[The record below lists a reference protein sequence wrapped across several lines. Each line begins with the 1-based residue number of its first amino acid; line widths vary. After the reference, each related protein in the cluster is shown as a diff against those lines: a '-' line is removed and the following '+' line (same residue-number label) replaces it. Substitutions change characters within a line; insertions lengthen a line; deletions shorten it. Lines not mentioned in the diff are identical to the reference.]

1 VYRSTQLAV
10 VQDTVALLDR
20 LVWILPLVTI
30 VLAAA
35 AMYLAP
41 SRSRMGG
48 ILLAAA
54 ALGWLL
60 AWIAVQLVVDR
71 VVSGIDS
78 QAGAVVAAEIFNGV
92 TSGLSALLLTLVI
105 VGGLASSGV
114 FAWNWYSGR
123 AVGTTAEN

>member
-1 VYRSTQLAV
+1 
-10 VQDTVALLDR
+10 
-20 LVWILPLVTI
+20 
-30 VLAAA
+30 
-35 AMYLAP
+35 
-41 SRSRMGG
+41 
-48 ILLAAA
+48 
-54 ALGWLL
+54 
-60 AWIAVQLVVDR
+60 VVDS

-78 QAGAVVAAEIFNGV
+78 QAGAVVAAEIFNGI